1 MVMNHLFYSNQSLKM
16 SKMERSEWDSN
27 QRSTDYKADALAC
40 TAILVLLKYVRIF
53 TQFDYFQW
61 VI

>member
-27 QRSTDYKADALAC
+27 QGSTDYKTDALAC
-40 TAILVLLKYVRIF
+40 MAILVLLKIV
-53 TQFDYFQW
+53 
-61 VI
+61 